1 MNGLICHPS
10 LGLGIIAG
18 LTRDRLPDLLL
29 STISLIGMSLPEFV
43 TATLL
48 IYLFS
53 IKLRLFPA
61 VTLVNI
67 DVPLS
72 KLLPN
77 NGYRRFNSGAWLPLW
92 RGRDSDRAGHNA
104 RLCGPRFCAGR
115 PMPWGRRGARS
126 SSENCCPMRW
136 IFCWWRARC
145 AGRGCCS
152 PLAHFRFSALG

>member
-72 KLLPN
+72 
-77 NGYRRFNSGAWLPLW
+77 
-92 RGRDSDRAGHNA
+92 
-104 RLCGPRFCAGR
+104 
-115 PMPWGRRGARS
+115 
-126 SSENCCPMRW
+126 
-136 IFCWWRARC
+136 
-145 AGRGCCS
+145 
-152 PLAHFRFSALG
+152 

>member
-72 KLLPN
+72 
-77 NGYRRFNSGAWLPLW
+77 
-92 RGRDSDRAGHNA
+92 
-104 RLCGPRFCAGR
+104 
-115 PMPWGRRGARS
+115 
-126 SSENCCPMRW
+126 NCCPITDTGVLILALGFLFGVAVIR
-136 IFCWWRARC
+136 IARATTLDFVARDFVLAGLCHGGAAAHDHLPRIAAQC
-145 AGRGCCS
+145 AGYSVGGGR
-152 PLAHFRFSALG
+152 AALVVDVARV